1 MGRISDIWKDKS
13 RFWEVFRFLVVGGG
27 CFLLEYALLYALTEY
42 GGVRYLYSSAIA
54 FTISLIANYILCVVV
69 VFHAQQQ
76 SERQMSLFIVTSL
89 MGLGINQLVMW
100 TCVELIGIWY
110 MAAKLVAS
118 GIVMV
123 WNYFT
128 KRFILHGSL

>member
-1 MGRISDIWKDKS
+1 MERISDIWKDKS
-13 RFWEVFRFLVVGGG
+13 RFWEVFRFLAVGGA
-27 CFLLEYALLYALTEY
+27 CFLLEYGLLYALTEY
-42 GGVRYLYSSAIA
+42 GGVGYLYSSAMA
-54 FTISLIANYILCVVV
+54 FIISLMVNYILCVVF
-69 VFHAQQQ
+69 VFDVHRQ
-76 SERQMSLFIVTSL
+76 SERQMVLFIITSL

-100 TCVELIGIWY
+100 TCVDGLGIWY

-118 GIVMV
+118 AVVMV